1 MKLLRCNF
9 SNLTKEE
16 TIDKIVKSIDQ
27 NKKIVYMDINADKVV
42 TIYKDPNM
50 QKYVD
55 EADIVNPDGMAV
67 FWASKFLG
75 KPLKE
80 RIAGVDLFVELIKVS
95 AEKGY
100 RIYFLGAK
108 QEVIELMIEKIRRE
122 YGDSVIGGYRNG
134 YFSEEDEENICNE
147 INKSNS
153 QLLFLGITS
162 PKKEY
167 FIERNKDKLN
177 VNFIM
182 GVGGSFD
189 VVSGKIKRAPLIMQ
203 KLGLEWLF
211 RIYQEPKR
219 LWKRYAKTNPI
230 FIYIVLKERFS
241 KS

>member
-1 MKLLRCNF
+1 MRILRCNF
-9 SNLTKEE
+9 SNLTKKE
-16 TIDKIVKSIDQ
+16 TIEKIVKAIST
-27 NKKIVYMDINADKVV
+27 NKKIIYMDINADKVV
-42 TIYKDPNM
+42 TIYKDELM

-55 EADIVNPDGMAV
+55 ESDIVNPDGMSV
-67 FWASKFLG
+67 YWASKFLG

-80 RIAGVDLFVELIKVS
+80 RIAGIDLFTELIEVS
-95 AEKGY
+95 YQKGY
-100 RIYFLGAK
+100 KIFFLGAK
-108 QEVIELMIEKIRRE
+108 QDVLEIMINKIKE
-122 YGDSVIGGYRNG
+122 QYSEEVIGGYRNG
-134 YFSEEDEENICNE
+134 YFSDDEEQDICE
-147 INKSNS
+147 QINKSNS

-167 FIERNKDKLN
+167 FIARNKDRLN

-189 VVSGKIKRAPLIMQ
+189 VLSGKIKRAPILLQ

-230 FIYIVLKERFS
+230 FIYIVLRERL
-241 KS
+241 KK